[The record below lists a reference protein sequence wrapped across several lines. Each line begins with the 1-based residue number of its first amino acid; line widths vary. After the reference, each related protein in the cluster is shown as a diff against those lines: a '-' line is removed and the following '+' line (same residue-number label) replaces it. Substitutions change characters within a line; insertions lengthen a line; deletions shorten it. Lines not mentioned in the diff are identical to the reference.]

1 MEKPH
6 GNLLSCNSIKKH
18 SVFFFQGRGLNNQKG
33 DTLSGWVMLPP
44 EAESYLKTKK
54 ISLAGETPSY
64 DLILREAPEAP
75 KTA

>member
-1 MEKPH
+1 
-6 GNLLSCNSIKKH
+6 
-18 SVFFFQGRGLNNQKG
+18 
-33 DTLSGWVMLPP
+33 MLPP